1 MSCLPR
7 LPVCRQTLLATAVAL
22 LLTACGG
29 GGGSD
34 TAPSPG
40 AQGAARTDSQNGP
53 QPAVNPLR
61 PGTGGASATPA
72 GSTDASGHQAD
83 VWARHDASNS
93 PAGNERS
100 DVQKAVSSGG
110 IAYPDWTLGSRREA
124 SRFLAQASFGPS
136 PSDITALTGST
147 ANAWIE
153 QQFGKGGTSLVNI
166 MNTWQARRGN
176 DRKLQD
182 THDAWWYATT
192 QHDQL
197 RQRIA
202 YSLSQIFV
210 VSSSGDASHY
220 PKGVASYYDMLARNA
235 FGNFRQLLQDVTLH
249 PMMGVYLT
257 HIGNQKERYNSAG
270 ELTQAPDE
278 NYAREVMQLFTI
290 GLEQLNT
297 DGTVKKDG
305 NGRPIPPYGND
316 DVMGLARVFTGLSWS
331 GNARSH
337 GCFFRTS
344 ACLDAL
350 KDAEMRPMVTYDQY
364 HSTLEKRFLGKT
376 IAAGS
381 SSTMGDIT
389 VALDTLFNHPNVGPF
404 FGRQMIQR
412 LVTSNPSPAYVKRV
426 ASAFN
431 DNGNGVRGD
440 MKAVIRAVLLDPEA
454 RNTTARQQAGWG
466 RIREPLLRFT
476 HLMRAFNA
484 TSLSGNWPLGITEVP
499 GNLNQTAMRSPSVF
513 NFYRPG
519 FTPAGTPIAKAGL
532 VAPEMQILHESSVA
546 GYADYLDRFIGAT
559 SPCLVGLGNMIADPG
574 NTQCGEKKREIRLD
588 IDSLLNKAGD
598 IDALIDEIDVLML
611 SGQMQTNTRQTIR
624 NALNTIQYNYRRT
637 DENTRNIHRR
647 RTSLALYMA
656 LLSTDYLVLK

>member
-1 MSCLPR
+1 
-7 LPVCRQTLLATAVAL
+7 
-22 LLTACGG
+22 
-29 GGGSD
+29 
-34 TAPSPG
+34 
-40 AQGAARTDSQNGP
+40 
-53 QPAVNPLR
+53 
-61 PGTGGASATPA
+61 
-72 GSTDASGHQAD
+72 
-83 VWARHDASNS
+83 
-93 PAGNERS
+93 
-100 DVQKAVSSGG
+100 
-110 IAYPDWTLGSRREA
+110 
-124 SRFLAQASFGPS
+124 
-136 PSDITALTGST
+136 
-147 ANAWIE
+147 
-153 QQFGKGGTSLVNI
+153 
-166 MNTWQARRGN
+166 
-176 DRKLQD
+176 
-182 THDAWWYATT
+182 
-192 QHDQL
+192 
-197 RQRIA
+197 
-202 YSLSQIFV
+202 
-210 VSSSGDASHY
+210 
-220 PKGVASYYDMLARNA
+220 
-235 FGNFRQLLQDVTLH
+235 
-249 PMMGVYLT
+249 
-257 HIGNQKERYNSAG
+257 
-270 ELTQAPDE
+270 
-278 NYAREVMQLFTI
+278 MQLFTI

-305 NGRPIPPYGND
+305 NGRPIPTYGND

-389 VALDTLFNHPNVGPF
+389 VALDTLFHHPNVGPF
-404 FGRQMIQR
+404 CGRQMIQR

-484 TSLSGNWPLGITEVP
+484 TSLTGNWPLGITEVP

-546 GYADYLDRFIGAT
+546 GYADYLDRFVGAT
-559 SPCLVGLGNMIADPG
+559 SPCLVGLGNMITDPG